1 MQNNFDVVIVGA
13 GFAGLSAAK
22 SLAQSSLSICLI
34 DKTNHH
40 LFQPLLYQVAT
51 AALSPANIAY
61 PIREVFKN
69 SPCIST
75 LMAEVVKINFPDN
88 AIELNNSQVI
98 HYKYLILCP
107 GSMHHYFNNP
117 EWEAFA
123 PGLKTLSDALTIRD
137 HTLAA
142 FENAETETNP
152 ETLAA
157 LLNFVIVGGGPT
169 GVEMAGSI
177 AEIAHQSLDK
187 NFRHINPVDSQIFL
201 IEAGPQLLAGYPE
214 AAAEQTKRDLEKLH
228 VTIKLNHRVTNI
240 NEMGVFLENTTN
252 QEKKQLFIPSHNIV
266 WAAGNQ
272 VSPLIKTLN
281 LKADRSGRVYVK
293 PDLSIPEHPNVFIIG
308 DCAHLPDPKTGR
320 PLPAIA
326 PTAKQMGQF
335 VGNLIKNEVTH
346 SKPRGVF
353 KYQDWGMMAT
363 IGKYKAI
370 VLSGPIKCSGLMA
383 WIMWGI
389 VHIFFLISFRMKVMV
404 FFEWMYYFFR
414 GQRNSR
420 LIVPRVKEE
429 QKPDKN
435 TEA

>member
-1 MQNNFDVVIVGA
+1 MQKNFDVVIVGA

-22 SLAQSSLSICLI
+22 ALTSSSLSVCLI

-61 PIREVFKN
+61 PIREVFKKN
-69 SPCIST
+69 PSIST
-75 LMAEVVKINFPDN
+75 LMAEVVKINFSDKN
-88 AIELNNSQVI
+88 IELNNAQII
-98 HYKYLILCP
+98 HYTYLILCP
-107 GSMHHYFNNP
+107 GSMHHYFDHP

-142 FENAETETNP
+142 FENAEKETNP
-152 ETLAA
+152 ETLSA

-177 AEIAHQSLDK
+177 AEIAHQSLNQ
-187 NFRHINPVDSQIFL
+187 NFRQINPINSQIYL
-201 IEAGPQLLAGYPE
+201 IEAGAQLLAGYP
-214 AAAEQTKRDLEKLH
+214 ATAAEQTKQDLEKLH

-240 NEMGVFLENTTN
+240 NEKGVFLESTSATETTT
-252 QEKKQLFIPSHNIV
+252 LFIPSHNIV

-272 VSPLIKTLN
+272 VSPLIKALN
-281 LKADRSGRVYVK
+281 VKADRSGRVYVN
-293 PDLSIPEHPNVFIIG
+293 PDLSIPEHPNVFVLG
-308 DCAHLPDPKTGR
+308 DCAHFPDAVTGK
-320 PLPAIA
+320 PLPAVA

-335 VGNLIKNEVTH
+335 VGNLIKNEVKQST
-346 SKPRGVF
+346 PRGIF

-389 VHIFFLISFRMKVMV
+389 VHIFFLISFRMKVIV

-420 LIVPRVKEE
+420 LIVPRKEKH
-429 QKPDKN
+429 KPDLK
-435 TEA
+435 E

>member
-1 MQNNFDVVIVGA
+1 MQKNFDVVIVGA

-22 SLAQSSLSICLI
+22 ALASSSLSVCLI

-61 PIREVFKN
+61 PIREVFKKDP
-69 SPCIST
+69 SIST
-75 LMAEVVKINFPDN
+75 LMAEVIKLDFSDKS
-88 AIELNNSQVI
+88 IELNNAQII
-98 HYKYLILCP
+98 HYTYLILCP
-107 GSMHHYFNNP
+107 GSMHHYFDHP

-142 FENAETETNP
+142 FENAEKETNP
-152 ETLAA
+152 ETLSA

-177 AEIAHQSLDK
+177 AEIAHQSLSQ
-187 NFRHINPVDSQIFL
+187 NFRQINPINSKIYL
-201 IEAGPQLLAGYPE
+201 IEAGSQLLAGYPIT
-214 AAAEQTKRDLEKLH
+214 AAEQTKQDLEKLH
-228 VTIKLNHRVTNI
+228 VTIKLNHRVINI
-240 NEMGVFLENTTN
+240 NEKGVFLENTSASDSSP
-252 QEKKQLFIPSHNIV
+252 LFIPSHNIV

-281 LKADRSGRVYVK
+281 VKADRSGRVYVNS
-293 PDLSIPEHPNVFIIG
+293 DLSIPDHPNVFVLG
-308 DCAHLPDPKTGR
+308 DCAHFPDPVTGK
-320 PLPAIA
+320 PLPAVA
-326 PTAKQMGQF
+326 PTAKQMGRF
-335 VGNLIKNEVTH
+335 VGNLIKNEVKQST
-346 SKPRGVF
+346 PRGVF

-389 VHIFFLISFRMKVMV
+389 VHIFFLISFRMKVIV

-420 LIVPRVKEE
+420 LIVPRKEKH
-429 QKPDKN
+429 KPALK
-435 TEA
+435 E